1 MGIEGDASAP
11 PNWAVRALIGRNPR
25 VTLVRM
31 AIWVLALVVM
41 ARFVLIPIRVVGISM
56 MPTYAENRVNFV
68 NCLVYH
74 FHPPQRGDVVSIRL
88 AGNHVMYCK
97 RIVGLPGETVAFHEG
112 RLLINGQPLDEP
124 YVKNPC
130 SWEHEPIP
138 VGPDEYYVVGDN
150 RLMGFLDHEQG
161 RTSRDRIVGKLLL

>member
-1 MGIEGDASAP
+1 MGTEGDASAP

-74 FHPPQRGDVVSIRL
+74 FHPP
-88 AGNHVMYCK
+88 
-97 RIVGLPGETVAFHEG
+97 
-112 RLLINGQPLDEP
+112 
-124 YVKNPC
+124 
-130 SWEHEPIP
+130 
-138 VGPDEYYVVGDN
+138 
-150 RLMGFLDHEQG
+150 
-161 RTSRDRIVGKLLL
+161 

>member
-1 MGIEGDASAP
+1 MGTEGNASAP
-11 PNWAVRALIGRNPR
+11 PHWTVRILIGRNPR

-31 AIWVLALVVM
+31 AISVLLLVVM
-41 ARFVLIPIRVVGISM
+41 AKFVLIPIRVVGVSM
-56 MPTYAENRVNFV
+56 MPTYAQNRINFV

-97 RIVGLPGETVAFHEG
+97 RIVGLPGETIAFQQG
-112 RLLINGQPLDEP
+112 KLLVNGQPLDEP
-124 YVKNPC
+124 YVKNSC
-130 SWEHEPIP
+130 TWEHGPIP
-138 VGPDEYYVVGDN
+138 IGPDEYYVVGDN
-150 RLMGFLDHEQG
+150 RSMEFLDHEQG